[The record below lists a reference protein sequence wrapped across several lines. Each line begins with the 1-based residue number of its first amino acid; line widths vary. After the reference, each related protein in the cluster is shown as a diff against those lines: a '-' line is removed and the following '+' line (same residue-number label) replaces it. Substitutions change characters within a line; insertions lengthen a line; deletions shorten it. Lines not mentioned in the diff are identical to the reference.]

1 MQEQINMRSGNPSG
15 WFRVG
20 RIMGLVVAFTL
31 LGSLAWRPHSSE
43 PAGTVLAADKVDEAK
58 EKSMEAL
65 EAIAQALEDMARRT
79 KEQAQKAAE
88 SAAEHLRSS
97 VERACD
103 AARNACEKV
112 CDGNDKCLRACKE
125 GRKQCQA

>member
-1 MQEQINMRSGNPSG
+1 MPELIKVRSGTPDG
-15 WFRVG
+15 WFRAG
-20 RIMGLVVAFTL
+20 RVIGLVVAFTL
-31 LGSLAWRPHSSE
+31 LGSLAWRPQVSE
-43 PAGTVLAADKVDEAK
+43 PTGTVLAADKVDEAK
-58 EKSMEAL
+58 EKSVEAL

-88 SAAEHLRSS
+88 SAAEQLRSS

-112 CDGNDKCLRACKE
+112 CDGNDRCLR
-125 GRKQCQA
+125 